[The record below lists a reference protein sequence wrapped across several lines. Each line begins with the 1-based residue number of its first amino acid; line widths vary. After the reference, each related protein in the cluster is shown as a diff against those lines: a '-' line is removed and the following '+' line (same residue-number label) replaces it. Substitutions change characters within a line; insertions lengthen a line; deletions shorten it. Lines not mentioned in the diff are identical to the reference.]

1 MLSLRKNIVLIGM
14 MGVGKTTLGKI
25 VAKERNLKF
34 IDIDENIERKNLMTI
49 TEIFEKKGED
59 FFRNEE
65 KEEVLKS
72 LKKKKCIIALGGGAF
87 INKIVREDILKN
99 SISIWL
105 DLNINTINKR
115 VKWNNK
121 RPLLKEKKLEKLKN
135 LYEQRKKIYKLANHK
150 IECDKLSKK
159 DIVKK
164 IIDNNGNF
172 LVKTINTI
180 DIGINP
186 SLVIDKKRLLINLR
200 LIFPKKNFDVIKKKL
215 DGKKFFYLEKRISQE
230 KYEKLRLLGDQS
242 IIPEEKLTRIYP
254 QEDLFSHIIGQIDND
269 NNGISGIEKH
279 FDYELKKRKEPLK
292 LTVDTYIQ
300 FLIREELIKAQEI
313 FQNLGS
319 AAILM
324 NVNNG
329 NILSMISLPDFNL
342 NRRQEI
348 KDVKYINRATKGL
361 YEFGSV
367 FKTFTLAA
375 GFNEGI
381 IEPETKF
388 KNLKKK
394 LICAGNSIEEYDNKM
409 PSDLT
414 AEQILI
420 RSSNIGSVKI
430 AQKLGIEKFVLFL
443 KKIGILEKIE
453 FDIEEVGQAPSL
465 QWGKCKLATASFGH
479 GISTTPLQLVKGYS
493 IITNGGYYIEPTLIN
508 KDDKKINQRRRILK
522 KEVSKKIN
530 PILRKV
536 VSTKEGTAGFA
547 NVFGYEVGGKTGTAD
562 KSKFGGYSKDKIN
575 TFVSIFPTSQP
586 KYVLLV
592 LLDEPKPSKEYV
604 YHYRDGRKPY
614 KGNWR
619 NTAGWT
625 SVEIA
630 GKIIEKIGPILATK
644 YMEVN

>member
-1 MLSLRKNIVLIGM
+1 MNKVNHEKLILESYENEFSYEKN
-14 MGVGKTTLGKI
+14 KS
-25 VAKERNLKF
+25 NL
-34 IDIDENIERKNLMTI
+34 NITFNRI
-49 TEIFEKKGED
+49 
-59 FFRNEE
+59 
-65 KEEVLKS
+65 
-72 LKKKKCIIALGGGAF
+72 AF
-87 INKIVREDILKN
+87 IFFIFFVICTIYTIKVFYLGSLNSKI
-99 SISIWL
+99 
-105 DLNINTINKR
+105 
-115 VKWNNK
+115 
-121 RPLLKEKKLEKLKN
+121 
-135 LYEQRKKIYKLANHK
+135 K
-150 IECDKLSKK
+150 IENSGPIKTNYRA
-159 DIVKK
+159 DIV
-164 IIDNNGNF
+164 DNNGNF

-186 SLVIDKKRLLINLR
+186 NLVINKKRLLINLQ

-292 LTVDTYIQ
+292 LTVDTDIQ

-361 YEFGSV
+361 YELGSV

-388 KNLKKK
+388 KNLEKK

-420 RSSNIGSVKI
+420 RSSNVGSVKI

-453 FDIEEVGQAPSL
+453 FDIEEVGQIPSL

-479 GISTTPLQLVKGYS
+479 GISTTLLQLVKGYS

-508 KDDKKINQRRRILK
+508 KDNKKINQRRRILK

-562 KSKFGGYSKDKIN
+562 KSKFGSYSKDKIN

>member
-1 MLSLRKNIVLIGM
+1 MNKVNHEKLILESYENEFSYEKN
-14 MGVGKTTLGKI
+14 KS
-25 VAKERNLKF
+25 NL
-34 IDIDENIERKNLMTI
+34 NITFNRI
-49 TEIFEKKGED
+49 
-59 FFRNEE
+59 
-65 KEEVLKS
+65 
-72 LKKKKCIIALGGGAF
+72 AF
-87 INKIVREDILKN
+87 IFFIFLMICTIYTIKVFYLGSLNSKI
-99 SISIWL
+99 
-105 DLNINTINKR
+105 
-115 VKWNNK
+115 
-121 RPLLKEKKLEKLKN
+121 
-135 LYEQRKKIYKLANHK
+135 K
-150 IECDKLSKK
+150 IENSGPIKTNYRA
-159 DIVKK
+159 DIV
-164 IIDNNGNF
+164 DNNGNF

-186 SLVIDKKRLLINLR
+186 NLVIDKKRLLINLQ

-292 LTVDTYIQ
+292 LTVDTDIQ

-361 YEFGSV
+361 YELGSV

-388 KNLKKK
+388 KNLEKK

-479 GISTTPLQLVKGYS
+479 GISTTLLQLVKGYS

-508 KDDKKINQRRRILK
+508 KDNKKINQRRRILK

-575 TFVSIFPTSQP
+575 TFVSIFPTSKP